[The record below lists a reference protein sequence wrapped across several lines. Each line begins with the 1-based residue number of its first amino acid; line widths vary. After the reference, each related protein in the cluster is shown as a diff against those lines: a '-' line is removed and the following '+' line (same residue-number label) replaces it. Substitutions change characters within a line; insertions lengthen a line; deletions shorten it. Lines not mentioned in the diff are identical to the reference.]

1 MICQTLV
8 ADSFYV
14 LSNSFF
20 TTTNTFVAEVE
31 AKLRSLSKSSSSS
44 TVFLKDFFYYI
55 FLWNVVKQNY
65 KVTNEVKALWSKIST
80 SFCFF
85 LFMFS
90 Y

>member
-1 MICQTLV
+1 MLIFFLLHMICQTLV

-44 TVFLKDFFYYI
+44 TVFLKDFF
-55 FLWNVVKQNY
+55 FLLHFPVKCGKAKLQSY
-65 KVTNEVKALWSKIST
+65 K
-80 SFCFF
+80 
-85 LFMFS
+85 
-90 Y
+90 